1 MKVINGIDGTNL
13 SDHTAVS
20 KVLKNTY
27 MLLAATLVFSAITA
41 WCSMQFR
48 LPVPGFLV
56 MLIAFY
62 GLLFMIH
69 KTKDSGLGI
78 VLTFA
83 LTGLLGLCLGPMLN
97 SVLGMSNGSTI
108 VTQALLMTAA
118 TFVGLSLYVA
128 KTGKDMSFLSG
139 FITAG
144 FFILIAAMVAAI
156 FVKTTVLSLA
166 ISAGF
171 VLFSCMTILFQTSQ
185 IINGGERNYILATVT
200 LYVSIYNLFVSLL
213 SLTSFFSKDD

>member
-1 MKVINGIDGTNL
+1 MKVINGLDGTNF
-13 SDHTAVS
+13 SDHAAVS
-20 KVLKNTY
+20 KVFKNTY

>member
-1 MKVINGIDGTNL
+1 MKVINGTDDLNL
-13 SDHTAVS
+13 SDPSAVA
-20 KVLKNTY
+20 KVFKNTY
-27 MLLAATLVFSAITA
+27 MLLSATLVFSAITA
-41 WCSMQFR
+41 WCSMAFK

-62 GLLFMIH
+62 GLLFLIH
-69 KTKDSGLGI
+69 KTKDSGIGI
-78 VLTFA
+78 ALTFA

-97 SVLGMSNGSTI
+97 SVLGLSNGSTI

-156 FVKTTVLSLA
+156 FVKTTVLSLV

-200 LYVSIYNLFVSLL
+200 LYISIYNLFVSLL

>member
-1 MKVINGIDGTNL
+1 MKVINGTDGLNL
-13 SDHTAVS
+13 SDQSAVS
-20 KVLKNTY
+20 KVFKNTY
-27 MLLAATLVFSAITA
+27 MLLSMTLVFSAITA
-41 WCSMQFR
+41 WCSMAFK
-48 LPVPGFLV
+48 LPAPGFLV

-62 GLLFMIH
+62 GLLFLIH
-69 KTKDSGLGI
+69 KTKDSGMGI

-97 SVLGMSNGSTI
+97 SVLGLSNGSTI

-118 TFVGLSLYVA
+118 TFVGLSFYVA

-144 FFILIAAMVAAI
+144 FFILIAAMIAAI

-200 LYVSIYNLFVSLL
+200 LYISIYNLFVSLL

>member
-1 MKVINGIDGTNL
+1 MKVINGTDGL
-13 SDHTAVS
+13 YISDQSAVS
-20 KVLKNTY
+20 KVFKNTY
-27 MLLAATLVFSAITA
+27 MLLSMTLLFSAITA
-41 WCSMQFR
+41 WCSMVFK
-48 LPVPGFLV
+48 LPAPGFLV

-62 GLLFMIH
+62 GLLFLIH
-69 KTKDSGLGI
+69 KTKDSGMGI

-97 SVLGMSNGSTI
+97 SVLGLSNGSTI
-108 VTQALLMTAA
+108 VTQALLMTAV

-144 FFILIAAMVAAI
+144 FFILIAAMIAAI